1 MGVPTPESNW
11 MSYLQMAEA
20 NGFPLVKNQFPKDS
34 SHLAVDPSKKQTD
47 PVPQQKE
54 GASVY
59 NPEWNPTGIEGG
71 VDTNKLPWID
81 FPAATG
87 WSYKP
92 LRASSENGM
101 FSLVC
106 RLIAGSRLE
115 DLVHLGACDLMVL
128 SGKMTFPSGPMAGT
142 LQEGVFAYIPAD
154 AVISSL
160 KADED
165 VEYLMN
171 CYGPFAF
178 LDKNKSVAELITSG
192 GIQKAAAQR
201 GITLIPST
209 LSECLQDRPEGYKG
223 PPEPLAISDAA
234 NAGKITRE
242 REGSTD
248 NAAARINPHYVDTKA
263 LKWFESMP
271 GVGLKILRVS
281 EETGVVTVMVKHNAA
296 APPHYHLGAADF
308 FMLQGH
314 LGYRAGPPEGYGPG
328 TWFFE
333 PAGARHESTQP
344 VNESEDSV
352 YLANIYGPIQFDSGV
367 GTPIAFVFSW
377 MSYLQMAEANGF
389 TLVKNQFP
397 KDSSHLAVD
406 PSKKHTNPVLQQKEA
421 GSVYNP
427 EWNPT
432 GIEGGVDTNKLPW
445 IDFPAATGWS
455 YKPLRASCE
464 NGMFSLVCRLT
475 AGSQLGD
482 LVHLGACDLMV
493 LSGKMT
499 FPSGPMAGTLQ
510 EGVLA
515 YIPADAVISS
525 LEADEDVEYV
535 MNCYGPLALL
545 NKNKSV
551 AELITSG
558 GIQKAAAQ
566 RGITLIP
573 STLSEC
579 LQDRPEGYKGPP
591 EPLAIADP
599 ANFGK
604 ITCEK
609 EGSTDNAAARI
620 NPHYVDTKALKWFES
635 MPGVGLKILR
645 VSEV

>member
-1 MGVPTPESNW
+1 
-11 MSYLQMAEA
+11 
-20 NGFPLVKNQFPKDS
+20 
-34 SHLAVDPSKKQTD
+34 
-47 PVPQQKE
+47 
-54 GASVY
+54 
-59 NPEWNPTGIEGG
+59 
-71 VDTNKLPWID
+71 
-81 FPAATG
+81 
-87 WSYKP
+87 
-92 LRASSENGM
+92 
-101 FSLVC
+101 
-106 RLIAGSRLE
+106 
-115 DLVHLGACDLMVL
+115 
-128 SGKMTFPSGPMAGT
+128 MTYPSGPMKGS
-142 LQEGVFAYIPAD
+142 LEEGVWTYIPAD
-154 AVISSL
+154 AMITGV
-160 KADED
+160 KADSD
-165 VEYLMN
+165 VEYVMN
-171 CYGPFAF
+171 CYGPLAF
-178 LDKNKSVAELITSG
+178 LNANKSIKTLFTSSD
-192 GIQKAAAQR
+192 IQAAATKR
-201 GITLIPST
+201 GIKLIPST
-209 LSECLQDRPEGYKG
+209 LNECMQERPNEYSG
-223 PPEPLAISDAA
+223 PAESLTISQKDKSDLLMRIKDVAS
-234 NAGKITRE
+234 NAE
-242 REGSTD
+242 ALN
-248 NAAARINPHYVDTKA
+248 NAYSVDTKA

-344 VNESEDSV
+344 VNESEDTV

-421 GSVYNP
+421 ASVYNP

-445 IDFPAATGWS
+445 INFPAATGWS

-475 AGSQLGD
+475 AGSQLED

-609 EGSTDNAAARI
+609 EGSTDNAAART

-635 MPGVGLKILR
+635 MPGIGLKILR
-645 VSEV
+645 VSEETGVVTVMVKHNAAAPPHYHLGAADFFMLQGHLGYRAGPPEGYGPGTWFFEPAGARHESTQ